1 VKLARK
7 EEGLFMGVPVIPV
20 ASAATAAGAFFLPAF
35 YHCPSFAV
43 SACAARLKTK
53 LKTKETRS

>member
-1 VKLARK
+1 VNLARK

-35 YHCPSFAV
+35 SHHLSPTAAAFAM
-43 SACAARLKTK
+43 R
-53 LKTKETRS
+53 LKTKETHS

>member
-7 EEGLFMGVPVIPV
+7 EEGMFMGVPVIPV

-35 YHCPSFAV
+35 PHHFSHAA
-43 SACAARLKTK
+43 SACATRLKS
-53 LKTKETRS
+53 KETRS

>member
-35 YHCPSFAV
+35 YHCPFICRV
-43 SACAARLKTK
+43 GLRRTVKNK

>member
-20 ASAATAAGAFFLPAF
+20 ASAATAAGAFFLPSF

-43 SACAARLKTK
+43 SACAARLKT
-53 LKTKETRS
+53 S